1 MFKVLIVA
9 IAIMLS
15 GCATDPEVTRQLI
28 AHNEKQQGIATFEI
42 TCPPQGCQFSSVKYT
57 DPRDRANLKMPTNG
71 YDALIAVSQQG
82 KELLSGAI
90 PVFGMYKLGT
100 SIANKGFDT
109 AAKGLEM
116 KSGDTITTTNANQ
129 ANTSNANVS
138 NANQANTSNAN
149 VSNANQANTSNA
161 NVSNANQ
168 ANTSNANVTTS
179 NANQANTSNANVTTS
194 NANQA
199 NTSNANVTT
208 SNANPAT
215 TNNMTSSTGVLGTGT
230 YGTTSTS
237 TLGTGVLG
245 SGTYTTTDNT
255 STPTVVK

>member
-161 NVSNANQ
+161 NV
-168 ANTSNANVTTS
+168 TTS